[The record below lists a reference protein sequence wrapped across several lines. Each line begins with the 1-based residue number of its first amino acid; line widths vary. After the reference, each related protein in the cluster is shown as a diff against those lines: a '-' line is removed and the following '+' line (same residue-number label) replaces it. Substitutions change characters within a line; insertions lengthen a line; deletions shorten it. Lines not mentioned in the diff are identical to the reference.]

1 MHEPS
6 PMYLVIAQFGNITIP
21 TEPFFVHWVH
31 NSQVGKPS
39 PMHLG
44 FTQFGIITIPANL
57 LSFIT

>member
-1 MHEPS
+1 MNEPS
-6 PMYLVIAQFGNITIP
+6 PMYLVVTRFGNITIP
-21 TEPFFVHWVH
+21 TGTLFVRWVH

-39 PMHLG
+39 PMHLN